1 MGLTAGQA
9 WAALVV
15 AGLFEIVWALGL
27 KYSDG
32 FSRLWPSVAV
42 VVGAAA
48 SFWLLALAMRAL
60 PAGTAY
66 AVWTGSGAA
75 GTALLGMVLLGE
87 SASLVRLG
95 CIGLIVAGV
104 LGLKFAGG
112 AA

>member
-1 MGLTAGQA
+1 MTPTASTA
-9 WAALVV
+9 WVLLLV
-15 AGLFEIVWALGL
+15 AGVLEVIWALGL

-32 FSRLWPSVAV
+32 FTRALPSAVV

-48 SFWLLALAMRAL
+48 SFWLLALAMRVL

-66 AVWTGSGAA
+66 AVWVGIGAA

-87 SASLVRLG
+87 SASAARLA

-104 LGLKFAGG
+104 LGLKLLAGD
-112 AA
+112 